1 MAPIVK
7 SSPRPRSTRWENC
20 TRRPNSAASGSAA
33 SRQKRSCAKRRSW
46 RRSSTTMCDGRRH
59 EHAGRSD
66 HSRQWSVDQPGAC
79 RSPGFAGRI
88 RSTHRHPGR
97 GQAGMSQEAD
107 GAKLS
112 GVATVVRAGCKPHL
126 RRHTPMQEPYRA
138 ALERELAG
146 ERRATSGFGDATLAY
161 ILRRLDDYAAPDAVP
176 LVLIEDEAAARPLL
190 RYERAHIISTRTW
203 LVSLEPA
210 GVIASAKAVIDAIAR
225 GGRGLSELQIDRPA
239 ST

>member
-1 MAPIVK
+1 MSTPVDLIIPDSGPLISLAHADRLDLLDVFDRPIVI
-7 SSPRPRSTRWENC
+7 P
-20 TRRPNSAASGSAA
+20 
-33 SRQKRSCAKRRSW
+33 
-46 RRSSTTMCDGRRH
+46 D
-59 EHAGRSD
+59 
-66 HSRQWSVDQPGAC
+66 
-79 RSPGFAGRI
+79 
-88 RSTHRHPGR
+88 
-97 GQAGMSQEAD
+97 
-107 GAKLS
+107 
-112 GVATVVRAGCKPHL
+112 VVRLECLKKPSARDYPVLQRWFERGGNHISVVS
-126 RRHTPMQEPYRA
+126 TPMQEPYRA